1 MEDVRMLEQVES
13 GREEKEKTSKETN
26 LAPVYVSTLQS
37 FETCGYF
44 DASYKRRKPTEKKPS
59 KIVKLSD
66 GRNVK
71 IIPTQ
76 EYGYPNAVDLDYK
89 RALFRIIDEQAEW
102 VERIHPDGT
111 RTRHPQVS
119 LPIRAQTKPFIR
131 YAGRDP
137 KPRERKILNEFLH
150 RGRATT
156 MLGEFEDPKT
166 RKFSRADVAL
176 FAQVITKG
184 EKTKDGLD
192 SEYHLIWLTPF
203 AMREYYFLR
212 TRQEDI
218 TFHNQL
224 AKPISKV
231 LAPYLDSGWFASL
244 SNGGRAYT
252 KSYATLCEFLSIPV
266 YKQISRIKQQLD
278 PAHIELQELG
288 YLESWEYI
296 PRGKN
301 DGYSVRWYPARKW
314 FEDAKV
320 RGSSFTPQSL
330 PAKPE
335 PTQQQL
341 PLPTPTPE
349 AEELARYFYK
359 LFHGVENASPSPKET
374 ANAASLIKQH
384 GLERA
389 RYVVDFSHRVAP
401 ETKYQPQTFSGI
413 VSYTARAV
421 ADYDHAKEREARQ
434 QATAACTQCDDNGW
448 KEKPDEHGGYAGLTR
463 CTHQPLQ
470 PTEHVT

>member
-1 MEDVRMLEQVES
+1 MLEQMRS
-13 GREEKEKTSKETN
+13 GRGETDETTSKKTN

-59 KIVKLSD
+59 KIVPLGD
-66 GRNVK
+66 GRK
-71 IIPTQ
+71 IEIVPTQ
-76 EYGYPNAVDLDYK
+76 KYGYPNAVDLDYK

-111 RTRHPQVS
+111 RTRHPKVN
-119 LPIRAQTKPFIR
+119 LPVRAQTKPFIR
-131 YAGRDP
+131 YAGRIP
-137 KPRERKILNEFLH
+137 HPNERKNLNDFLH
-150 RGRATT
+150 RNSGTR
-156 MLGEFEDPKT
+156 MVGEFEDPKT

-176 FAQVITKG
+176 FAQIITKG

-192 SEYHLIWLTPF
+192 SENHLIWLTPF

-244 SNGGRAYT
+244 SRSGKAYT
-252 KSYATLCEFLSIPV
+252 KSYATLCEFLSITQ
-266 YKQISRIKQQLD
+266 YKTESEIKRQLD

-288 YLESWEYI
+288 YLERWEYI

-301 DGYSVRWYPARKW
+301 EGYSVRWYPARKW

-320 RGSSFTPQSL
+320 RGFNIIPKSL

-359 LFHGVENASPSPKET
+359 LFHSVENVTPSPKET

-384 GLERA
+384 GLEKA

-421 ADYDHAKEREARQ
+421 ADYAQAKERETRQ
-434 QATAACTQCDDNGW
+434 QAIAACTQCDDKGW
-448 KEKPDEHGGYAGLTR
+448 KEQADKNGGYPSLTR

-470 PTEHVT
+470 PSEHVT